1 MSLNAALSNAISGLF
16 TASKASELIASNV
29 SNAQTPGY
37 VHRNLSLSA
46 RSGEAGGVIIDAVQ
60 RHQNEYVV
68 AQRRSGEG
76 QFAHTSYLSD
86 FFSILETEYGTLG
99 KGRSLT
105 DAINTLEAR
114 LIEASG
120 QPDNSSRL
128 SAAYD
133 ALNKLSSRIRSFSE
147 VLQQE
152 RQKADRAIE
161 KSVDKIN
168 ALLSKL
174 HTLNR
179 QLGMTEKGSG
189 AKAGLLDQQ
198 NQLIDELSVMVS
210 VKIFRRTGG
219 KIAIYGDG
227 GLKLLDETASKLSF
241 VRINVI
247 SAHDSVENG
256 QLSEL
261 KIDGQPIGNHTNF
274 IHKGGSLSSA
284 FTVRDKIAPDAQKSL
299 DSFAYILSSEFS
311 STVVDPTLSTTDPG
325 LFTDNGQT
333 ADFANITGLAGRLV
347 VNHRLSLDSGRS
359 LWRLREGLGAKDETS
374 TGRSDI
380 LSALAKGCIRKRTLG

>member
-179 QLGMTEKGSG
+179 RLGMTEKGSG

-227 GLKLLDETASKLSF
+227 GLKLLD
-241 VRINVI
+241 
-247 SAHDSVENG
+247 
-256 QLSEL
+256 
-261 KIDGQPIGNHTNF
+261 
-274 IHKGGSLSSA
+274 
-284 FTVRDKIAPDAQKSL
+284 
-299 DSFAYILSSEFS
+299 
-311 STVVDPTLSTTDPG
+311 
-325 LFTDNGQT
+325 
-333 ADFANITGLAGRLV
+333 
-347 VNHRLSLDSGRS
+347 
-359 LWRLREGLGAKDETS
+359 
-374 TGRSDI
+374 
-380 LSALAKGCIRKRTLG
+380 